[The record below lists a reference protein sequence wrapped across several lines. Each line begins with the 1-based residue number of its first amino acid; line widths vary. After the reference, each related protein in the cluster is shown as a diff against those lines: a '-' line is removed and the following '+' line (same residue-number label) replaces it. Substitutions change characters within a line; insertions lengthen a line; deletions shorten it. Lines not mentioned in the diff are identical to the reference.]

1 MGSVVDAWIGLA
13 AVVAHAEACR
23 RAALVIGKS
32 LRQSGA
38 GSDGWARQ
46 SGNLIKLTRGV
57 PLAVAALAWHMS
69 TSPERE
75 SQIRAS
81 VSLFSVVVAFACGLA
96 AVPARQSTGRRAT
109 QYFASLVAMAA
120 LHFLWAV
127 TLRTVVALYA
137 PRGATGMSG
146 RHAGLLLAC
155 AANAAASAAISP
167 VVKACSSAALAPP
180 AEQRLPRAPHPTPK
194 RGVPPG
200 WSARARPNAGIA
212 AADGFALRQATL
224 GPGLPTALMQARA
237 VLPRDASSS
246 PAGLLDV
253 SLASALA
260 PPLAE
265 ADRDAAMER
274 VALKLGRRAEVNL
287 QSLRVIA
294 PEGARRGGAD
304 PMRTAVGLPD
314 CWSDLVTIAHWAIQD
329 SAGLHRL
336 SLAALSYLAPVE
348 QSVVPE
354 GLLLDSEG
362 QALPDGM
369 PASQQQAD
377 AVSRLMALPVVP
389 RAAKVCGEPSGL
401 RYAREGRAGRA
412 ASPADAGAVAVAAA
426 SRAGWEAGL
435 APYVLASPDTRTNP
449 LGTLV
454 VVGGNRAELEGAP
467 GVWDRDV
474 CSTAGMRD
482 GSVLELCRVRW
493 LSRLT
498 RLCKE
503 DAAAAAERA
512 AGRAEAPFLAAAL
525 QESAAHIRSGTPGP
539 LGSRNL
545 STVEEEAIGSGSS
558 EQGLSAAA
566 ELQSASAGLGFTS
579 ALLDAASSPGSL
591 ATSAHPCLQHL
602 LRVWDDLLS
611 RGLPGRPL
619 VWLARGDAA
628 AFVIEALRRREQ
640 ALAATTL
647 VIVTEP
653 DARGMAAVQTVLAG
667 DSPFSRRLLDGR
679 MLVFERVHPWR
690 PASGAGIH
698 APVGSWEREGTFA
711 SAVDPAAFSFASVD
725 VDRDSAERGESA
737 SSADEA
743 GVRGGGPAFAKLPT
757 EEHGGSES
765 DGDFPD
771 ARDLGISGSR
781 AEGAR
786 DRAGAGE
793 DRLAPLEIE
802 TRDDASCKEH
812 LPEGDGAAG
821 GKTPF
826 PLAKVVVISGVVAS
840 NTVSLM
846 LLVPAVPFMVQRF
859 LPHLKPEEIG
869 YASGAL
875 EGVFH
880 VGQLFGAILWGA
892 LADVWGRRPVML
904 AGLLGTVVSCLLFG
918 LAESYPVAL
927 VARLLWGLLNANV
940 GVSKTMLAEVS
951 GPQHNTRAFAAL
963 GVVGALGRLVGPSAG
978 GILAMPA
985 ENIGGAFDSY
995 AWRRWPLLL
1004 PCLVAA
1010 AITLLTG
1017 VAVWGM
1023 LEETLPR
1030 TAGGAQPVPATP
1042 SSSCPDSTDLGV
1054 LAGEDGAAS
1063 IATAAGGEGGSGSD
1077 EEAALELTT
1086 SPAAGAAA
1094 PAVSAAPEAPAD
1106 GAGEPKEATASRCL
1120 PGAWRGL
1127 LTRQVLL
1134 STGLYGAISFVGLAA
1149 QECLPLL
1156 LLGDAA
1162 HGGLDM
1168 GSTDIGA
1175 TIAAVGPALLLFQVF
1190 AYPRIVAA
1198 AGLMP
1203 TIRACTVLYAICLA
1217 LTPVVTAVSGGQ
1229 PVARWTAA
1237 IGLNI
1242 ATTLARVPIFIST
1255 FVLIA
1260 EASPTPNLRA
1270 SVNGLGQSVCA
1281 VGRIAGP
1288 PLLTSLLAWSTSLAA
1303 AWPLNFHLA
1312 WDAMA
1317 LCVLFGVAPIV
1328 WAIRAR
1334 GT

>member
-1 MGSVVDAWIGLA
+1 M
-13 AVVAHAEACR
+13 
-23 RAALVIGKS
+23 
-32 LRQSGA
+32 
-38 GSDGWARQ
+38 AR
-46 SGNLIKLTRGV
+46 S
-57 PLAVAALAWHMS
+57 
-69 TSPERE
+69 
-75 SQIRAS
+75 
-81 VSLFSVVVAFACGLA
+81 
-96 AVPARQSTGRRAT
+96 
-109 QYFASLVAMAA
+109 
-120 LHFLWAV
+120 
-127 TLRTVVALYA
+127 
-137 PRGATGMSG
+137 
-146 RHAGLLLAC
+146 
-155 AANAAASAAISP
+155 
-167 VVKACSSAALAPP
+167 
-180 AEQRLPRAPHPTPK
+180 
-194 RGVPPG
+194 
-200 WSARARPNAGIA
+200 
-212 AADGFALRQATL
+212 
-224 GPGLPTALMQARA
+224 
-237 VLPRDASSS
+237 
-246 PAGLLDV
+246 
-253 SLASALA
+253 
-260 PPLAE
+260 
-265 ADRDAAMER
+265 
-274 VALKLGRRAEVNL
+274 
-287 QSLRVIA
+287 
-294 PEGARRGGAD
+294 
-304 PMRTAVGLPD
+304 
-314 CWSDLVTIAHWAIQD
+314 
-329 SAGLHRL
+329 
-336 SLAALSYLAPVE
+336 
-348 QSVVPE
+348 
-354 GLLLDSEG
+354 
-362 QALPDGM
+362 
-369 PASQQQAD
+369 
-377 AVSRLMALPVVP
+377 
-389 RAAKVCGEPSGL
+389 
-401 RYAREGRAGRA
+401 
-412 ASPADAGAVAVAAA
+412 
-426 SRAGWEAGL
+426 
-435 APYVLASPDTRTNP
+435 
-449 LGTLV
+449 
-454 VVGGNRAELEGAP
+454 
-467 GVWDRDV
+467 
-474 CSTAGMRD
+474 
-482 GSVLELCRVRW
+482 
-493 LSRLT
+493 
-498 RLCKE
+498 
-503 DAAAAAERA
+503 
-512 AGRAEAPFLAAAL
+512 
-525 QESAAHIRSGTPGP
+525 
-539 LGSRNL
+539 
-545 STVEEEAIGSGSS
+545 
-558 EQGLSAAA
+558 
-566 ELQSASAGLGFTS
+566 
-579 ALLDAASSPGSL
+579 
-591 ATSAHPCLQHL
+591 
-602 LRVWDDLLS
+602 
-611 RGLPGRPL
+611 
-619 VWLARGDAA
+619 
-628 AFVIEALRRREQ
+628 
-640 ALAATTL
+640 
-647 VIVTEP
+647 
-653 DARGMAAVQTVLAG
+653 
-667 DSPFSRRLLDGR
+667 
-679 MLVFERVHPWR
+679 
-690 PASGAGIH
+690 
-698 APVGSWEREGTFA
+698 
-711 SAVDPAAFSFASVD
+711 
-725 VDRDSAERGESA
+725 
-737 SSADEA
+737 
-743 GVRGGGPAFAKLPT
+743 VRGGGPAFAKLPT

-1063 IATAAGGEGGSGSD
+1063 IATAAEGEGGSGSD

-1094 PAVSAAPEAPAD
+1094 PAVSVAPEAPAD
-1106 GAGEPKEATASRCL
+1106 GAGEPREAAASRCL

-1312 WDAMA
+1312 WDVMA

-1334 GT
+1334 GS

>member
-137 PRGATGMSG
+137 PRGATGVSG

-224 GPGLPTALMQARA
+224 GPGLPMALMQARA

-525 QESAAHIRSGTPGP
+525 QESAAHIRSGSAEGALGMAVVVTDVTSGGGSRDGEHGPLTAGAGAHGSGGAVGCAHGPRAGARGGAGGGSRAFPALAGLSASGGADRRQAGAGRRAGRSRTPPRRAGGATSPRRSPGGDAHWGLCSTPGP

-679 MLVFERVHPWR
+679 MLVFERVHPSRMPALPAAAVPASGAGQAAAASPSSAAATPPSARPADGFGSPSRQGRRLVRLRSLPAALSPFQFFTHCLEASTDEEAAARLPRLVALAVGLRLQSELDPKQAAAGRRQPARDAPRRPTPGSQPPLPTGPDSADVAGATSGVRRRRQSASQRGATAARAAQAGHGAPLAGGSSGSWR
-690 PASGAGIH
+690 PASGAGSH

-743 GVRGGGPAFAKLPT
+743 GWGGESRPSTARSAGPLNA
-757 EEHGGSES
+757 S
-765 DGDFPD
+765 D
-771 ARDLGISGSR
+771 AEGSR
-781 AEGAR
+781 SVRAAR
-786 DRAGAGE
+786 A
-793 DRLAPLEIE
+793 
-802 TRDDASCKEH
+802 
-812 LPEGDGAAG
+812 
-821 GKTPF
+821 
-826 PLAKVVVISGVVAS
+826 
-840 NTVSLM
+840 
-846 LLVPAVPFMVQRF
+846 
-859 LPHLKPEEIG
+859 
-869 YASGAL
+869 
-875 EGVFH
+875 
-880 VGQLFGAILWGA
+880 
-892 LADVWGRRPVML
+892 
-904 AGLLGTVVSCLLFG
+904 
-918 LAESYPVAL
+918 
-927 VARLLWGLLNANV
+927 
-940 GVSKTMLAEVS
+940 
-951 GPQHNTRAFAAL
+951 
-963 GVVGALGRLVGPSAG
+963 
-978 GILAMPA
+978 
-985 ENIGGAFDSY
+985 
-995 AWRRWPLLL
+995 
-1004 PCLVAA
+1004 
-1010 AITLLTG
+1010 
-1017 VAVWGM
+1017 
-1023 LEETLPR
+1023 
-1030 TAGGAQPVPATP
+1030 
-1042 SSSCPDSTDLGV
+1042 
-1054 LAGEDGAAS
+1054 
-1063 IATAAGGEGGSGSD
+1063 
-1077 EEAALELTT
+1077 
-1086 SPAAGAAA
+1086 
-1094 PAVSAAPEAPAD
+1094 
-1106 GAGEPKEATASRCL
+1106 
-1120 PGAWRGL
+1120 
-1127 LTRQVLL
+1127 
-1134 STGLYGAISFVGLAA
+1134 
-1149 QECLPLL
+1149 
-1156 LLGDAA
+1156 
-1162 HGGLDM
+1162 
-1168 GSTDIGA
+1168 
-1175 TIAAVGPALLLFQVF
+1175 
-1190 AYPRIVAA
+1190 
-1198 AGLMP
+1198 
-1203 TIRACTVLYAICLA
+1203 
-1217 LTPVVTAVSGGQ
+1217 
-1229 PVARWTAA
+1229 
-1237 IGLNI
+1237 
-1242 ATTLARVPIFIST
+1242 
-1255 FVLIA
+1255 
-1260 EASPTPNLRA
+1260 
-1270 SVNGLGQSVCA
+1270 
-1281 VGRIAGP
+1281 
-1288 PLLTSLLAWSTSLAA
+1288 SLAA
-1303 AWPLNFHLA
+1303 SRGPPPVAPPARETAGEAGEEGASDQSDGSPPAGSLA
-1312 WDAMA
+1312 WGGES
-1317 LCVLFGVAPIV
+1317 L
-1328 WAIRAR
+1328 
-1334 GT
+1334 

>member
-137 PRGATGMSG
+137 PRGAAGMSG

-482 GSVLELCRVRW
+482 GSVLELCR
-493 LSRLT
+493 
-498 RLCKE
+498 
-503 DAAAAAERA
+503 
-512 AGRAEAPFLAAAL
+512 
-525 QESAAHIRSGTPGP
+525 
-539 LGSRNL
+539 
-545 STVEEEAIGSGSS
+545 
-558 EQGLSAAA
+558 
-566 ELQSASAGLGFTS
+566 
-579 ALLDAASSPGSL
+579 
-591 ATSAHPCLQHL
+591 HL

-679 MLVFERVHPWR
+679 MLVFERVHP
-690 PASGAGIH
+690 
-698 APVGSWEREGTFA
+698 
-711 SAVDPAAFSFASVD
+711 
-725 VDRDSAERGESA
+725 
-737 SSADEA
+737 
-743 GVRGGGPAFAKLPT
+743 VRGGGPAFAKLPT